1 MGVVA
6 DRLERMRTELEAV
19 RLQLREAQDQL
30 AQTEGRVGA
39 LGETLEL
46 VAIDVNRTAENS

>member
-6 DRLERMRTELEAV
+6 DRLALLKRELQEV

-30 AQTEGRVGA
+30 ARAQGRLQA
-39 LGETLEL
+39 MD
-46 VAIDVNRTAENS
+46 VAIDLVAVDVGAENT